1 MTTNSIFVCSK
12 ELVGQVAHW
21 AVRQSPYAVPVGLEA
36 ALAAFSKAIDPEFI
50 ICRSSDNTGW
60 RYFSG
65 QREIEEFLRRTLFP
79 IPEVAAWNERRNGR
93 QGMGFSSRYGQPE
106 PDDDFVDLDALA
118 MNVGRCIEQEAVR
131 DTVIDQQLV
140 GRVSPGAKSMA
151 FAVPPDPEEQTP
163 SELFGFPVVVRPEME
178 PGTIAMIDG
187 GTGDVIGSIYNL
199 GTFDPNGPPSAPEEP
214 IPGFLRTKDDQ

>member
-36 ALAAFSKAIDPEFI
+36 ALAAFAKAIDPEFI

-65 QREIEEFLRRTLFP
+65 QREIEDFLRRTLFP

-93 QGMGFSSRYGQPE
+93 QGMGFSSRYDSPA

-131 DTVIDQQLV
+131 DTVIDQQIV
-140 GRVSPGAKSMA
+140 GRFNPDGPPPGS
-151 FAVPPDPEEQTP
+151 
-163 SELFGFPVVVRPEME
+163 
-178 PGTIAMIDG
+178 IAMIDG
-187 GTGDVIGSIYNL
+187 GTGDVTS
-199 GTFDPNGPPSAPEEP
+199 SPEEP
-214 IPGFLRTKDDQ
+214 IPGFLRTKD